1 MFLTLHFSPTVTNRF
16 FFLFILF
23 ISLISSHSLTLQLLS
38 LFFFFSAKVSTLSLI
53 PSQSDF
59 YLLFHSQLLSQILSS
74 PSMAAKSQKSSY
86 VLSIDILHLIRW
98 NGAVRLS
105 VAPFLTYKSQQYI
118 SEGVR
123 TGSVSFSNFPH
134 FSSFPLIRCF
144 NLFLHL

>member
-16 FFLFILF
+16 FLLFILF

-38 LFFFFSAKVSTLSLI
+38 LFFFSAKVSTLSLI

-86 VLSIDILHLIRW
+86 VLSIDILHLTRW

-105 VAPFLTYKSQQYI
+105 AAPPLTYKSQQYI

-134 FSSFPLIRCF
+134 FSSFPLICCF